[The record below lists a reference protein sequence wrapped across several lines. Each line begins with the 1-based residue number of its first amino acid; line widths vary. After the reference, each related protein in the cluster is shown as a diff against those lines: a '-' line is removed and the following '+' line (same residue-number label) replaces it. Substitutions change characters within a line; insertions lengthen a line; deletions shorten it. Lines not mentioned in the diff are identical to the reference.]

1 MVFFGVVSMS
11 DDLIVEEIAIKKRLF
26 APLSSHLRPCT
37 LRLIVNVMIFI
48 HHWTEINVKSLAKH
62 FHDGEKVGD

>member
-1 MVFFGVVSMS
+1 MS
-11 DDLIVEEIAIKKRLF
+11 DDLIIEEIAIKRLF

-37 LRLIVNVMIFI
+37 LRLIVSVMIFI
-48 HHWTEINVKSLAKH
+48 HHWTQINVKSLAEH